1 MVEKE
6 IGNKKEKNL
15 TWAADQHFGPNRIP
29 PARPRLHLPHAPTA
43 IRAPLVGF
51 PRVRF
56 LTRSLARG
64 PGVALPFHATPR
76 WATTV
81 SAIPSILN
89 RLPRMAGTPSA
100 QITRPPCDGSWS

>member
-15 TWAADQHFGPNRIP
+15 TLAADQHFGPNRIP
-29 PARPRLHLPHAPTA
+29 PTWPRLHLPHAPTA
-43 IRAPLVGF
+43 MRASLVDF

-56 LTRSLARG
+56 LTRSLACG
-64 PGVALPFHATPR
+64 PRVVLPFHATAW

-81 SAIPSILN
+81 SAIPSVLN
-89 RLPRMAGTPSA
+89 GLPRIADTPPV